1 MRGTAVLRP
10 DFEPGLPR
18 ALGFTDSEQ
27 LDTRLRDRVELERLR
42 KQTDTDLTELKA
54 AEAWLAEHLKES
66 APDDL
71 DPGWLAK
78 AAEQA
83 QEKEREAKAHFPPVI
98 AALKD
103 ALDPSRDRFEADVQ
117 QLLRDGIEV
126 LEGWLAF
133 YRGFAAMLARQAAE
147 QQSPG
152 KLLRARPV
160 EGEVDYA
167 ELSREHIARY
177 PKIRAALAE

>member
-1 MRGTAVLRP
+1 MQGTAVPRP
-10 DFEPGLPR
+10 DLEPGLLR

-42 KQTDTDLTELKA
+42 KQADTDLTELKA
-54 AEAWLAEHLKES
+54 AEVWLAKHLKES

-83 QEKEREAKAHFPPVI
+83 QEKEREAKVHFPPVI
-98 AALKD
+98 AAFKD
-103 ALDPSRDRFEADVQ
+103 ALAPPRDRFEADVQ

-133 YRGFAAMLARQAAE
+133 YRGFATMLARQAAE
-147 QQSPG
+147 RQPPG
-152 KLLRARPV
+152 EILHARPV
-160 EGEVDYA
+160 EDEVDYA

-177 PKIRAALAE
+177 PKI

>member
-1 MRGTAVLRP
+1 MQGTAVLGP

-18 ALGFTDSEQ
+18 ALGSTDSEQ

-54 AEAWLAEHLKES
+54 AEAWLAKHLKES

-78 AAEQA
+78 AAKQA

-103 ALDPSRDRFEADVQ
+103 ALDPPRDRLEADVQ

-133 YRGFAAMLARQAAE
+133 YRGFATMLARQAAE
-147 QQSPG
+147 RQSPG
-152 KLLRARPV
+152 EILRGRPV
-160 EGEVDYA
+160 EGGVNHEA
-167 ELSREHIARY
+167 LTGEIIERF
-177 PKIRAALAE
+177 PKILAALAE

>member
-1 MRGTAVLRP
+1 MQGTVVLRR

-27 LDTRLRDRVELERLR
+27 LDTKLRDRVELERLR
-42 KQTDTDLTELKA
+42 EQTDADLTELRA
-54 AEAWLAEHLKES
+54 AQAWLAEHLKEP

-71 DPGWLAK
+71 DPDWLAK

-83 QEKEREAKAHFPPVI
+83 QEKEREAKTHYPPVI

-103 ALDPSRDRFEADVQ
+103 ALNPPRDRFEADVQ
-117 QLLRDGIEV
+117 QLLRDGIEA

-133 YRGFAAMLARQAAE
+133 YRGFATMLAREAAE
-147 QQSPG
+147 RPSSG
-152 KLLRARPV
+152 EILRARPI

-167 ELSREHIARY
+167 ELSREHLARY
-177 PKIRAALAE
+177 PKIRAALVE